1 MSLRESSQVKHVN
14 TITNAYQI
22 SALRIKRA
30 ITGVRAFLYN
40 LFVPK
45 TLTAPLASIAEVS
58 KCSASRLKPYKKLA
72 LEMKSAPT
80 PWHALAASASYMGLL
95 RTMKCQ
101 ITTWHVKVGSSI
113 REPHNHQFVSP
124 LLK

>member
-1 MSLRESSQVKHVN
+1 MSLRESSLVKHVN

-45 TLTAPLASIAEVS
+45 TLTAQLASIAEVS
-58 KCSASRLKPYKKLA
+58 KCSASLLKP
-72 LEMKSAPT
+72 
-80 PWHALAASASYMGLL
+80 
-95 RTMKCQ
+95 
-101 ITTWHVKVGSSI
+101 
-113 REPHNHQFVSP
+113 
-124 LLK
+124 